1 MIPAVFFPFS
11 GLRRACGAESAP
23 TMKGVKGGAVAILR
37 HKLGRALARLSNRP
51 VLQATTGKTFLLRRN
66 PGDSHVAF

>member
-1 MIPAVFFPFS
+1 
-11 GLRRACGAESAP
+11 
-23 TMKGVKGGAVAILR
+23 MKGVKGGAVAILR